1 MSINED
7 INNPIEQDNSEPGLR
22 ETFFPYFKQWK
33 WFLVS
38 VVLFLALGYLY
49 GKLSTP
55 LYKIETDL
63 LIKDNK
69 KDVGGSN
76 DLLKDLDLFSSD
88 KIIDNEIQILKSKTI
103 IQNVVNDLKLQ
114 TVYINTDDIRK
125 REVYGNLPFTV
136 ELLRPY
142 SNAYKVTI
150 TVQLLND
157 KEVAVNGKKFSTNN
171 PIETECGIIMVKPNG
186 FPNKKQTLEVRFNDI
201 VDLVQNYSLNLQ
213 VDPVSKQATVL
224 IITLEDAIPQRG
236 VDFLNKLVEKYNL
249 AAEEDKN
256 KETSKTLTF
265 IKERLEVIAQELNS
279 VEKNVEQYKSS
290 NSITDVD
297 EESKV
302 FLQSVGE
309 NDKALNEINVKLS
322 ILNNLEDYI
331 RKNENQPSTLPS
343 MLGIDDPTLLGLV
356 NQLGDVELKR
366 LSLLQTVTE
375 TNPIV

>member
-7 INNPIEQDNSEPGLR
+7 INNPIEQDNSEPSLR

-33 WFLVS
+33 WFLLS
-38 VVLFLALGYLY
+38 VIVFLALGYLY

-69 KDVGGSN
+69 KNVGGSN

-88 KIIDNEIQILKSKTI
+88 KVIDNEIQILKSKTI
-103 IQNVVNDLKLQ
+103 IRNVVNDLKLQ

-142 SNAYKVTI
+142 TNAYKVTI
-150 TVQLLND
+150 SVQLLND
-157 KEVAVNGKKFSTNN
+157 KEVEVNGKKFSTNN
-171 PIETECGIIMVKPNG
+171 PIETECGIIMVKPTG
-186 FPNKKQTLEVRFNDI
+186 FPINKKQTLEVKFNDI
-201 VDLVQNYSLNLQ
+201 ADLIQKYSLNLK

-224 IITLEDAIPQRG
+224 IITLEDAIPRRG
-236 VDFLNKLVEKYNL
+236 IDFLNKLVAEYNL

-265 IKERLEVIAQELNS
+265 IKERLEVISQELNS

-297 EESKV
+297 EESKGS
-302 FLQSVGE
+302 LQ
-309 NDKALNEINVKLS
+309 
-322 ILNNLEDYI
+322 
-331 RKNENQPSTLPS
+331 
-343 MLGIDDPTLLGLV
+343 
-356 NQLGDVELKR
+356 
-366 LSLLQTVTE
+366 
-375 TNPIV
+375 